1 MSTVTASPADGT
13 AAAPAAGA
21 APADKPKITPSIA
34 ASIRRRAQGLP
45 ELTPEQMAEAK
56 TKSDAD
62 KAAADLA
69 AKTAADRKAAE
80 AAAAAP
86 PAPVVEKVRKVKAG
100 PALPEPK
107 QTPAGDQKSVAEQV
121 AEAMAKDKAAAA
133 AAGTPTV
140 SPEIEREVELA
151 KFAAKKHPDKYA
163 GMADKVAGFYAARD
177 TMLAQ
182 KAKELGGQ
190 TSGEFKD
197 YVESDEFKDWVR
209 TNRPAYQRGDVA
221 KLQEDMIADRV
232 RAETRAEMA
241 PELKALERQTAELR
255 HAPEINALT
264 NQALKIIITDPSD
277 EKDPA
282 LAGFSADP
290 IKFGEQFPDEARL
303 IASSAADAIDQI
315 KEVYRIDRDLVDF
328 NPRQPTA
335 RQAQIREFAV
345 ERNARLREKHP
356 TGLEMQDGK
365 ILIDADTFE
374 KRGLHADARYRTF
387 TADELAG
394 MIAAETNAAVRDKLR
409 VRREGVTK
417 SIYAPRAPAAAPVPP
432 VQETVRET
440 EASPSPEAVSSRPT
454 GGRGTPSPK
463 TAFQQAKDRY
473 LNGK

>member
-13 AAAPAAGA
+13 AAAPAVSA
-21 APADKPKITPSIA
+21 APADKPKVTPSIA

-56 TKSDAD
+56 TKAEAD
-62 KAAADLA
+62 KAAAD
-69 AKTAADRKAAE
+69 KKSADGTP
-80 AAAAAP
+80 AAAVTP
-86 PAPVVEKVRKVKAG
+86 PVVEKVRKVKAG

-107 QTPAGDQKSVAEQV
+107 ATPTGDQKSVADQV
-121 AEAMAKDKAAAA
+121 ADALAKDKAAAA
-133 AAGTPTV
+133 ATPPV

-151 KFAAKKHPDKYA
+151 KFAARKNPDKYA
-163 GMADKVAGFYAARD
+163 GMADRVAGFYASRD
-177 TMLAQ
+177 TMLAE
-182 KAKELGGQ
+182 KARELGGQ
-190 TSGEFKD
+190 NSGEFKD
-197 YVESDEFKDWVR
+197 YIDSDEFKDWVR
-209 TNRPAYQRGDVA
+209 TNRPVYQRGDVA

-255 HAPEINALT
+255 HGPEINALT
-264 NQALKIIITDPSD
+264 NQALRIIITDASED
-277 EKDPA
+277 KDPA
-282 LAGFSADP
+282 LAGFAADP
-290 IKFGEQFPDEARL
+290 IRFGEQFPDEARL

-328 NPRQPTA
+328 NPRKPTE

-356 TGLEMQDGK
+356 TGLEMNDGK

-374 KRGLHADARYRTF
+374 KRALHADPRYRTF

-394 MIAAETNAAVRDKLR
+394 MIAAEKNAEVLAKLR
-409 VRREGVTK
+409 QRREGVTK
-417 SIYAPRAPAAAPVPP
+417 SIYAPRGAAAVPAAV
-432 VQETVRET
+432 VQETVVET
-440 EASPSPEAVSSRPT
+440 EGTPSPDAVTSRPT
-454 GGRGTPSPK
+454 GGRGAVAPRTE
-463 TAFQQAKDRY
+463 FQKAKDRY